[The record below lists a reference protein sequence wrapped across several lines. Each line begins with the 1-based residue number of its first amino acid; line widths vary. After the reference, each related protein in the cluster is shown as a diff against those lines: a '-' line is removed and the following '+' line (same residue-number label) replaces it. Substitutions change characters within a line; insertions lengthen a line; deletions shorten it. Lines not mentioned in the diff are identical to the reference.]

1 MFIPRS
7 SSRLSEVEIVAQD
20 RVSDRDLR
28 LGGARNSRLGRLS
41 DRQFVVFELGYY
53 ESCVPM
59 CSTITVSSILSIV
72 PIPTKVIQAFSTVS
86 DSQMNQSFCKCPMV
100 AT

>member
-41 DRQFVVFELGYY
+41 DRQFVVFELGYC
-53 ESCVPM
+53 ESCVPV
-59 CSTITVSSILSIV
+59 CSTVTVSSVLSIV
-72 PIPTKVIQAFSTVS
+72 PIPTKVVYMRMPFK
-86 DSQMNQSFCKCPMV
+86 QSL
-100 AT
+100 